1 MMAIEDN
8 IEIPVSLQCICKLKH
23 DIRVESKVDLA
34 RKEVEQCLGTPV
46 TMLTILPT
54 LFRNHP
60 FSLLDD
66 KIVDRMTRLLYLG
79 KAHAFQ
85 TELQD
90 LSKLIKLCKNATYL
104 REIYAIGVFTKDL
117 INDIAISFGVHDFHE
132 EDVLELGRFIRIL
145 PNVQIYNQALSSNKL
160 LTTIFLVPVQTLLEY
175 ATEVVKLPYVTFT
188 KQFPSLVER
197 LDRMEDGVK
206 KGIVDLIEHLATSPK
221 RMPWLGL
228 YKEHVGDYVDWAFSD
243 FRTWGLH
250 FIHKQEGKADPWLAR
265 SVLNL
270 LGVEEGGRVLDP
282 FCGSGTFIADAPLLN
297 LDAIG
302 VDINPL
308 STMIAKVK
316 SNLTGLNLAD
326 VKESLIRI
334 QEEKTKL
341 PDPRTALKPLVDELQ
356 EKDRQRLL
364 GKERTLLD
372 LLSIKDSIDHVT
384 DDGMTK
390 DFLYTILSRSVLEVI
405 EKQKRKYA
413 AKDSFMKDA
422 VDFYLYALASQEM
435 LRTLDIEAHGK
446 CSIVTADAHNLKELF
461 DGKVD
466 GIVTSP
472 PYFDAIDYVGFSRL
486 PIRFLGIGKVGE
498 QLEYETIGSKKRLA
512 SNTDMWSMSDLLP
525 ESARSLFSQLLKSG
539 RESKARIVLQY
550 LLDMSDCLHEFFD
563 VLSEK
568 RKMIFVVGRYH
579 NWKVGENDMMFDGS
593 QVLSD
598 IGESV
603 GFVLEDRLSHNISK
617 IEAGRRIREESII
630 IWRKE

>member
-1 MMAIEDN
+1 MMPVEDKR
-8 IEIPVSLQCICKLKH
+8 EIPVSLQCICKLKH

-34 RKEVEQCLGTPV
+34 KKEVEHCLGTPV
-46 TMLTILPT
+46 TFLTVLPT

-85 TELQD
+85 TELHN
-90 LSKLIKLCKNATYL
+90 LGKLVKLCKNATYL
-104 REIYAIGVFTKDL
+104 REIYAIGVVTKDL
-117 INDIAISFGVHDFHE
+117 INDIAMSLGAHDFHE
-132 EDVLELGRFIRIL
+132 ADILSLDRYIRIL
-145 PNVQIYNQALSSNKL
+145 PSVQIYSQALSSKEI
-160 LTTIFLVPVQTLLEY
+160 LTTIFMVPVQTLLEY

-188 KQFPSLVER
+188 KQYRSLAER

-206 KGIVDLIEHLATSPK
+206 RGIADLIEHLASSPK

-270 LGVEEGGRVLDP
+270 LGVDEGGRVLDP

-297 LDAIG
+297 LNAIG

-316 SNLTGLNLAD
+316 CSLTGLNLTD
-326 VKESLIRI
+326 LKESLIRI
-334 QEEKTKL
+334 EEETTKL
-341 PDPRTALKPLVDELQ
+341 PDSGTRPKPFMVELQ
-356 EKDRQRLL
+356 EKDKERLS
-364 GKERTLLD
+364 GKESIIID
-372 LLSIKDSIDHVT
+372 LLSIKDSIDDVT
-384 DDGMTK
+384 NDDLTR
-390 DFLYTILSRSVLEVI
+390 DFLYTILSRSVVEVI

-422 VDFYLYALASQEM
+422 VDFYLYVLASQEM
-435 LRTLDIEAHGK
+435 LRTLDVKAHGK
-446 CSIVTADAHNLKELF
+446 CSIITANTHNLMALF
-461 DGKVD
+461 DGRVD

-486 PIRFLGIGKVGE
+486 PTRVLGMGTVGD
-498 QLEYETIGSKKRLA
+498 QLEYETIGSKRRFA
-512 SNTDMWSMSDLLP
+512 SDTDMWSMSDLLP
-525 ESARSLFSQLLKSG
+525 ESARTLFGQLLKAG

-550 LLDMSDCLHEFFD
+550 LLDMSDCMHEFFD
-563 VLSEK
+563 VLNEK
-568 RKMIFVVGRYH
+568 RRMIFVVGRYH
-579 NWKVGENDMMFDGS
+579 NWKVGENDMIFDGS

-603 GFVLEDRLSHNISK
+603 GFVLEDRLAHNISK